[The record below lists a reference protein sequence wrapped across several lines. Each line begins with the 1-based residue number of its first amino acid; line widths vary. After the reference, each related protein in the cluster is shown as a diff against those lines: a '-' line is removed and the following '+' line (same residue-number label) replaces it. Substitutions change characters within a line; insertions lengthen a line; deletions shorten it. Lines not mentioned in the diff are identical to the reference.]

1 MPGVAADDY
10 GTHGARDTDVATV
23 RAIYEAFNRRD
34 LEAMLAHVAEDVE
47 VVPVGTAQ
55 RIGRTEPYRGHA
67 GLREYF
73 ADAASLWDELA
84 LHPEDVRAT
93 IDSVVVFG
101 HVDARLNGRPIRR
114 RVVWTWRLRGGR
126 VVVLR
131 VHDVGGDPYE
141 GSGTVPACPP

>member
-10 GTHGARDTDVATV
+10 GLHGARDSDVATV
-23 RAIYEAFNRRD
+23 RAIYDAFARRD
-34 LEAMLAHVAEDVE
+34 LDAMLAHTAEDVE
-47 VVPVGTAQ
+47 IVPVGTAG
-55 RIGRTEPYRGHA
+55 RIGRTEPYRGHD

-73 ADAASLWDELA
+73 ADAEALWEELT
-84 LHPEDVRAT
+84 LHPDDVRAT

-101 HVDARLNGRPIRR
+101 HVDARLRGRAIRR
-114 RVVWTWRLRGGR
+114 QVVWTWKLRGGK

-141 GSGTVPACPP
+141 

>member
-1 MPGVAADDY
+1 MPGVATDDY

-23 RAIYEAFNRRD
+23 RAIYAAFAARD
-34 LEAMLAHVAEDVE
+34 LDGMLAHVADDVE
-47 VVPVGTAQ
+47 VIPVGTAQ

-73 ADAASLWDELA
+73 GDAARAWDDLT

-93 IDSVVVFG
+93 LDSVVVFG
-101 HVDARLNGRPIRR
+101 HVDARVDGTPIRR
-114 RVVWTWRLRGGR
+114 RVVWTWKLRAGK

-131 VHDVGGDPYE
+131 VHDLGGDAYP
-141 GSGTVPACPP
+141 

>member
-1 MPGVAADDY
+1 MSTAIMPGVATDDY

-23 RAIYEAFNRRD
+23 QAIYAAFAARD
-34 LEAMLAHVAEDVE
+34 LDGMLAHVADDVE
-47 VVPVGTAQ
+47 VVPVGTAR
-55 RIGRTEPYRGHA
+55 RIGRTDPYRGHA

-73 ADAASLWDELA
+73 ADAEELWDELT

-101 HVDARLNGRPIRR
+101 FVDARVGGRTIRR
-114 RVVWTWRLRGGR
+114 RVVWTWKLRGGK
-126 VVVLR
+126 VAVLR

-141 GSGTVPACPP
+141 